1 MKKIT
6 FLFIIFLTNI
16 FLYAQKFEIIKE
28 LPFGE
33 LIDYYEESDPNEG
46 MTAGIKSLSIKKNS
60 FYINDSSNYEWK
72 SLQNIN
78 DRFNIDNRY
87 CFRATKSN
95 ELAYIY
101 GGIEKGYDLNILI
114 NSEILKK
121 PDYRI
126 TLQENLADLFYG
138 LYITE
143 NKLFAQTEN
152 ETIVYWELL
161 PGGKTVFHDAEQT
174 KKEMEDGMAEH
185 LGIQEKWGGI
195 YFGENRITNTEAP
208 LFNEI
213 ANEVV
218 IKTTEYNYLPSGSWI
233 WWSCLGTDKKGI
245 TYYFSWWVDEE
256 SSKAEKNPD
265 IPFKLY
271 FGALD
276 SWNKEFYITE
286 LPAGDWNPPRNK
298 NGLIA
303 VCSQCI
309 DEDGNIYF
317 TDCNKEKGCYEI
329 KKLSNDWV
337 KKYDF
342 YNREVGRMN
351 ANHIPLQTTAN
362 QSSDNNGY
370 NFDHEYLWILEHGK
384 DLCKVRK
391 VDGREGYVETKYINF
406 GNENKSSSL
415 QSKTSSAVYSK
426 VAVNKILKASDNL
439 RLRKEEATSSAI
451 ITTMQKGT
459 RVKILKL
466 GKAETIDGIT
476 SNWVQVE
483 VLSGSKDKDGK
494 ALKAGIIG
502 WCYGGYLE

>member
-1 MKKIT
+1 MRKNILL
-6 FLFIIFLTNI
+6 FLFLLIAGSCFSQQFEVIREYKFGNPISYTENWDPIEGGHPGIYNIKLWNNNFLILNES
-16 FLYAQKFEIIKE
+16 LYAWHLADDIKQKVKFDNVHFPTTNFYTNEILVLGEPSYKKE
-28 LPFGE
+28 LYVYTESKKLTEPNYILDLSKNIISGQGG
-33 LIDYYEESDPNEG
+33 YY
-46 MTAGIKSLSIKKNS
+46 
-60 FYINDSSNYEWK
+60 Y
-72 SLQNIN
+72 
-78 DRFNIDNRY
+78 
-87 CFRATKSN
+87 
-95 ELAYIY
+95 
-101 GGIEKGYDLNILI
+101 
-114 NSEILKK
+114 
-121 PDYRI
+121 
-126 TLQENLADLFYG
+126 
-138 LYITE
+138 TE
-143 NKLFAQTEN
+143 NKFFIN
-152 ETIVYWELL
+152 GVYWELL
-161 PGGKTVFHDAEQT
+161 PGGKTVFHDEEQT
-174 KKEMEDGMAEH
+174 KKEMEDGLAEH

-218 IKTTEYNYLPSGSWI
+218 IKTTKYSYLPSGSWI
-233 WWSCLGTDKKGI
+233 WWTCLGTDKKGI
-245 TYYFSWWVDEE
+245 TYYFSWWADEE

-286 LPAGDWNPPRNK
+286 LPAGDWNPARNE

-303 VCSQCI
+303 VCSQCM
-309 DEDGNIYF
+309 DEAGNIYF

-342 YNREVGRMN
+342 YKREVGRMN
-351 ANHIPLQTTAN
+351 ANHIPLQLEAK
-362 QSSDNNGY
+362 SSAKNNGY
-370 NFDHEYLWILEHGK
+370 NFDHEYLWILEKGN
-384 DLCKVRK
+384 DWCKVRK
-391 VDGREGYVETKYINF
+391 VDGREGWVETRYINF
-406 GNENKSSSL
+406 DDGNKVNSL
-415 QSKTSSAVYSK
+415 YKTSANTNVSE
-426 VAVNKILKASDNL
+426 NRIMTCNDNL
-439 RLRKEEATSSAI
+439 RLRKEEATSSSI

-459 RVKILKL
+459 KVKILKL

-483 VLSGSKDKDGK
+483 VLSGAKDKDGK

>member
-1 MKKIT
+1 MKKNILIVL
-6 FLFIIFLTNI
+6 FLIIASSCF
-16 FLYAQKFEIIKE
+16 AQKFEVIKE
-28 LPFGE
+28 LRFGHPIE
-33 LIDYYEESDPNEG
+33 YYEESDPNEG
-46 MTAGIKSLSIKKNS
+46 KTAGIASICFKDNV
-60 FYINDSSNYEWK
+60 FYILDNSKDTWI
-72 SLQNIN
+72 SLADIN
-78 DRFNIDNRY
+78 DKYTAQYLDGAIKTTFNNGVY
-87 CFRATKSN
+87 LYGNFKEGY
-95 ELAYIY
+95 ELNLI
-101 GGIEKGYDLNILI
+101 IKNKELNY
-114 NSEILKK
+114 

-126 TLQENLADLFYG
+126 IVQEKIDEFSSIIYSENRLFSTKYDKS
-138 LYITE
+138 LI
-143 NKLFAQTEN
+143 
-152 ETIVYWELL
+152 YWELL
-161 PGGKTVFHDAEQT
+161 PEGKTIYHAAEQT
-174 KKEMEDGMAEH
+174 KKEMEDGLAEQ

-218 IKTTEYNYLPSGSWI
+218 IKTTKYSYLPSGSWI

-245 TYYFSWWVDEE
+245 TYYFSWWADEE

-286 LPAGDWNPPRNK
+286 LPEGDWNPPRNK
-298 NGLIA
+298 NGFIA

-362 QSSDNNGY
+362 QSSNNNGY

-406 GNENKSSSL
+406 GNENKSSSV
-415 QSKTSSAVYSK
+415 QSKTSSEVYSK

-459 RVKILKL
+459 KVKILKL
-466 GKAETIDGIT
+466 GKAETIDGIS

-483 VLSGSKDKDGK
+483 VLSGVKDKDGK

>member
-16 FLYAQKFEIIKE
+16 FLYAQKFEVIKE
-28 LPFGE
+28 LRFGHPIE
-33 LIDYYEESDPNEG
+33 YYEESDPNEG
-46 MTAGIKSLSIKKNS
+46 KTAGIASICFKDNV
-60 FYINDSSNYEWK
+60 FYILDNSKDTWI
-72 SLQNIN
+72 SLADIN
-78 DRFNIDNRY
+78 DKYTAQYLDGAIKTTFNNGVY
-87 CFRATKSN
+87 LYGNFKEGY
-95 ELAYIY
+95 ELNLI
-101 GGIEKGYDLNILI
+101 IKNKELNY
-114 NSEILKK
+114 

-126 TLQENLADLFYG
+126 IVQEKIDEFSSIIYSENRLFSTKYDKS
-138 LYITE
+138 LI
-143 NKLFAQTEN
+143 
-152 ETIVYWELL
+152 YWELL
-161 PGGKTVFHDAEQT
+161 PEGKTIYHNAEQT

-185 LGIQEKWGGI
+185 LGITDDDGI
-195 YFGENRITNTEAP
+195 YFGETCITTNYPPNYKYYWNSVKILTD
-208 LFNEI
+208 
-213 ANEVV
+213 
-218 IKTTEYNYLPSGSWI
+218 KYNNIGSI
-233 WWSCLGTDKKGI
+233 GTFLGTDKKGI
-245 TYYFSWWVDEE
+245 SYFYKFINS
-256 SSKAEKNPD
+256 ANEKRPINNPD
-265 IPFKLY
+265 LPITVLIS
-271 FGALD
+271 ALD
-276 SWNKEFYITE
+276 SWTHEVEVIS

-406 GNENKSSSL
+406 GNENKSSSV
-415 QSKTSSAVYSK
+415 QSKTSSEVYSK

-459 RVKILKL
+459 KVKILKL

-476 SNWVQVE
+476 SNWVQIE
-483 VLSGSKDKDGK
+483 VLSGAKDKDGK
-494 ALKAGIIG
+494 ALKAGTIG

>member
-1 MKKIT
+1 MWKNILLIL
-6 FLFIIFLTNI
+6 FLVIAGSCF
-16 FLYAQKFEIIKE
+16 AQKFEVIRE

-33 LIDYYEESDPNEG
+33 PIEYYEESDPNEG
-46 MTAGIKSLSIKKNS
+46 KTAGIASICFKDNVFYILDNSKDTWISLADINDKYTAQYLDGAIKTTFNNGVYLYGNFKEGYELNLIIKNKELNYPDYSIIVQEKIDEFSSIIYSENRLFSTKYDKSLI
-60 FYINDSSNYEWK
+60 
-72 SLQNIN
+72 
-78 DRFNIDNRY
+78 
-87 CFRATKSN
+87 
-95 ELAYIY
+95 
-101 GGIEKGYDLNILI
+101 
-114 NSEILKK
+114 
-121 PDYRI
+121 
-126 TLQENLADLFYG
+126 
-138 LYITE
+138 
-143 NKLFAQTEN
+143 
-152 ETIVYWELL
+152 YWELL
-161 PGGKTVFHDAEQT
+161 PEGKTIYHNAEQT

-185 LGIQEKWGGI
+185 LGITDDDGI
-195 YFGENRITNTEAP
+195 YFGETCITTNYPPNYKYYWNSVKILTD
-208 LFNEI
+208 
-213 ANEVV
+213 
-218 IKTTEYNYLPSGSWI
+218 KYNNIGSI
-233 WWSCLGTDKKGI
+233 GTFLGTDKKGI
-245 TYYFSWWVDEE
+245 SYFYKFINS
-256 SSKAEKNPD
+256 ANEKRPINNPD
-265 IPFKLY
+265 LPITVLIS
-271 FGALD
+271 ALD
-276 SWNKEFYITE
+276 SWTHEVEVIS

-406 GNENKSSSL
+406 GNENKSSSV
-415 QSKTSSAVYSK
+415 QSKTSSEVYSK

-459 RVKILKL
+459 KVKILKL